1 MFKED
6 YQAMFSKV
14 TASEETYRR
23 VMQMPRKE
31 KGRRSIGTTASKL
44 LIAVILISLLAV
56 TASAAEYVHSWF
68 TDYFSA
74 QSEAPLSDGQVEFI
88 EENVQ
93 NIGQSQTYDG
103 YTLEINSVLTDGN
116 NAYIAIGITAPEGVY
131 LDRTVK
137 EGYSPNAPLIWFD
150 SPGVVD
156 ISGGYGMTWNM
167 QDDGDGLAN
176 TQNMVLLL
184 CNGQA
189 AFTGGKTCKIHIG
202 GIQAEYTNDAFAAE
216 LEEKYGHVPKLG
228 EMTKEEEEKLWP
240 IETLAEGDWNFSIT
254 FEEVNVPTVELIQEP
269 VNYTLEDR
277 DCVKSTK
284 VLSLKLS
291 PIGTVCIFEPGEN
304 APESIGGDII
314 MKDGTEGI
322 FVGGNTTGGA
332 YENRSWGMFAVP
344 IDLNNVDHIVFPDGT
359 EIPMPELE

>member
-6 YQAMFSKV
+6 YQAAFSKV
-14 TASEETYRR
+14 TASQETHRR
-23 VMQMPRKE
+23 ILNMTQPKKSKKM
-31 KGRRSIGTTASKL
+31 GRLASKV
-44 LIAVILISLLAV
+44 LIAAVLVSMLVI

-93 NIGQSQTYDG
+93 PVSQSQTYDG
-103 YTLEINSVLTDGN
+103 YTLEVNSVLTDGN

-137 EGYSPNAPLIWFD
+137 EGYSPDAPLIWFD
-150 SPGVVD
+150 GPIVD
-156 ISGGYGMTWNM
+156 IDGGYSMTWNM
-167 QDDGDGLAN
+167 RDDGDGLPN
-176 TQNMVLLL
+176 TQNMVLLIS
-184 CNGQA
+184 NGQA

-202 GIQAEYTNDAFAAE
+202 KIRAEYTNDAFEAE
-216 LEEKYGHVPKLG
+216 LEEKYGYVPKIG
-228 EMTKEEEEKLWP
+228 QMTKEEEEKLWP
-240 IETLAEGDWNFSIT
+240 METLAEGDWNFTVT
-254 FEEVNVPTVELIQEP
+254 FDEVNVPTVELIQEP
-269 VNYTLEDR
+269 VNYTLENR
-277 DCVKSTK
+277 DCVNSTK

-291 PIGTVCIFEPGEN
+291 PIGAVCIFEPGEN
-304 APESIGGDII
+304 APDSIGGDII

-322 FVGGNTTGGA
+322 FVGGNTSGGA
-332 YENRSWGMFAVP
+332 NENSSWGMFSVP
-344 IDLNNVDHIVFPDGT
+344 IDLNNVDRIVFPDGT